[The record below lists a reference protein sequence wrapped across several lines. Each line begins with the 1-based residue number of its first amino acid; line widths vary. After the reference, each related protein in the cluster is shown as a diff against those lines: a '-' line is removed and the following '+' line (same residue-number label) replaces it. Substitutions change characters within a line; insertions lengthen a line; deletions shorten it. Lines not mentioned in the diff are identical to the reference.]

1 MTIVLYQNAESEE
14 NVNYVTL
21 EIGSHIELMAAK
33 LSGRSR
39 DRLYPVW
46 KNVVFRALNFSIIN
60 CKTVINLL
68 DFFLKK

>member
-14 NVNYVTL
+14 NVNYVTV

-39 DRLYPVW
+39 DRLYSGMEKCSVSSF
-46 KNVVFRALNFSIIN
+46 VL
-60 CKTVINLL
+60 
-68 DFFLKK
+68 